1 MYTCHNTQVGGTE
14 VNYQESG
21 LSPSVW
27 VLRFELRFP
36 VLVKSVFTEL
46 PHHPNGRTFKVFVL
60 LLRFKNVKIK
70 DLKMFICISILA
82 TCMYV

>member
-21 LSPSVW
+21 LSPSMW